1 MEYPIGS
8 SEHLS
13 SPTMVSASPAIV
25 PSVFVTARSL
35 TTAKRKE
42 QQEGTSELCFKELL
56 QELPIEMRCRAVA
69 EDLQEAAFV
78 NPPLEG
84 SNCIDIY
91 SSGLKKMTKII

>member
-13 SPTMVSASPAIV
+13 SPTMVSASPPIV
-25 PSVFVTARSL
+25 PSVFATARSL

-56 QELPIEMRCRAVA
+56 QELPIEMRCDVV
-69 EDLQEAAFV
+69 Q
-78 NPPLEG
+78 
-84 SNCIDIY
+84 S
-91 SSGLKKMTKII
+91 LKTFKRLHSLILR